1 MSYSSMTGGRK
12 KTQETMYASLK
23 QRRCTTNK
31 RAPTLVDKA
40 RELLKLSGVRTTL
53 IINDQHDSKG
63 GLHMYSNEDASMEDV
78 LVGYLKHIRAKH
90 PYHEIDHNNPQA
102 TFQATSGV
110 KARKRCKVNE
120 VSAKKAIVNLS
131 TLPMSDSN
139 DENTTNTI
147 GDVDEIDDFLED
159 LEENTSV
166 YRKGTLNL

>member
-1 MSYSSMTGGRK
+1 MTGGRK
-12 KTQETMYASLK
+12 KTQDTMYTSLK

-63 GLHMYSNEDASMEDV
+63 GLHMYSNEEGNIEDV
-78 LVGYLKHIRAKH
+78 LASYLNHIRAKH

-110 KARKRCKVNE
+110 KARKRYKVNE
-120 VSAKKAIVNLS
+120 VKAIVNLS
-131 TLPMSDSN
+131 TLPMPDSN
-139 DENTTNTI
+139 DENTTNVA
-147 GDVDEIDDFLED
+147 GDVDEIDDLLED

-166 YRKGTLNL
+166 YRKGTVNM